1 MTDDQRARLARGEW
15 YLLDD
20 DLAASLRACWRTLD
34 RFNATTAD
42 QDADRRSILDEL
54 LGDVGADTVVL
65 PPFRCSHGRHIRLGA
80 RAFVN
85 HDCLFMDDALITVG
99 DDVRIGPGCQ
109 LVTALH
115 PMEDHDRRRAGWE
128 RALPISLGA
137 NSWLGAAVVVCPG
150 VTIGADSVVG
160 AGSVVLHDVPPR
172 TFVAG
177 NPARVIRAL

>member
-1 MTDDQRARLARGEW
+1 VTDDQRTRLARGEW

-20 DLAASLRACWRTLD
+20 DLAASLRECWRALD
-34 RFNATTAD
+34 RFNATAAD
-42 QDADRRSILDEL
+42 EDTERRSILEQL
-54 LGDVGADTVVL
+54 LGDIGRGAVVL
-65 PPFRCSHGRHIRLGA
+65 PPFRCSHGKHVRLGA

-85 HDCLFMDDALITVG
+85 HNCLFMDDATIEIG
-99 DDVRIGPGCQ
+99 DDARIGPGCQ

-115 PMEDHDRRRAGWE
+115 PLEDHDRRREGWE
-128 RALPISLGA
+128 RALPISVGA

-160 AGSVVLHDVPPR
+160 AGSVVLRDVPPR